1 VFLTIL
7 LNNKQEKIMP
17 EESKRLYDNIEKFPD
32 KMSAANVLVRI
43 IDGMAFRYKWSLAEL
58 DDSYLEFRPVDGS
71 MNLKE
76 LLEHIF
82 EIVVWLY
89 QTFIDNKFSEKPVA
103 GLHELKNQ
111 TLQRLKD
118 IRDKL
123 ENMDTAEL
131 EKMNIHNPWS
141 DEKIPIWLLMN
152 GPLADIFTHI
162 GQILSWRRIAGS
174 PKPEVNLFRGKP
186 VDK

>member
-1 VFLTIL
+1 MSDEEKKQKELYENIL
-7 LNNKQEKIMP
+7 EL
-17 EESKRLYDNIEKFPD
+17 PD
-32 KMSAANVLVRI
+32 KVCAANILVRL
-43 IDGMAFRYKWSLAEL
+43 IDGMAFRYKWSLAEMENS
-58 DDSYLEFRPVDGS
+58 DLEFRPVDGS

-76 LLEHIF
+76 LLEHMF

-89 QTFIDNKFSEKPVA
+89 QTFIDNKFDEKPVS

-123 ENMDTAEL
+123 ENMDDAEL
-131 EKMNIHNPWS
+131 EKINVHNPWG
-141 DEKIPIWLLMN
+141 DEKIPFWLIMN

-162 GQILSWRRIAGS
+162 GQILSWRRIAGN

-186 VDK
+186 VKK